1 MLKLRRHSGYNLG
14 CFFNFIHSSIVIRI
28 FAPKRSVL
36 YFSFIDIF
44 YIAIKMS
51 FILNPTRSNDVKKR
65 CLIILRV
72 ISW

>member
-1 MLKLRRHSGYNLG
+1 MLKLRRHSGYDLG
-14 CFFNFIHSSIVIRI
+14 SIFIHSSIVIRI
-28 FAPKRSVL
+28 FGPKRSVL

-44 YIAIKMS
+44 YIAMKMS